1 MSPPPPLQ
9 LSLHHNFTSRH
20 FSFSSRVEN
29 FEGAL
34 QQAEQ
39 RDKDRLVILRD
50 TIRNS
55 LSSGTGNAAVTSADV
70 DAVVVQLEKD
80 HKSVDQADKDWDSY
94 RNSFTI
100 LMSKGYLQTVDQLRD
115 KLMAT
120 EWELG
125 LKPIAMQ
132 L

>member
-1 MSPPPPLQ
+1 M
-9 LSLHHNFTSRH
+9 
-20 FSFSSRVEN
+20 
-29 FEGAL
+29 
-34 QQAEQ
+34 
-39 RDKDRLVILRD
+39 
-50 TIRNS
+50 
-55 LSSGTGNAAVTSADV
+55 TSADV